1 MIAPTLQVAMHAL
14 LATYRLAPVPR
25 TTPYRVSERAR
36 RRQHHP
42 GASRGRCEMEFHA
55 YGGEYNPG
63 AARGTRTTGGR
74 HHRSDDVEESTP
86 MDLGGSNGG
95 ADWYR

>member
-1 MIAPTLQVAMHAL
+1 
-14 LATYRLAPVPR
+14 
-25 TTPYRVSERAR
+25 
-36 RRQHHP
+36 
-42 GASRGRCEMEFHA
+42 MEFHA